1 MMNEPRHILLVCT
14 GNTCRSPMAAHL
26 LQLALK
32 GHNLDKHFVVSSA
45 GIAAVPGQ
53 PAAAHAIEAM
63 AAYGASLEGH
73 RSRSLDRDLV
83 DAAWLIL
90 TMTQDHKE
98 SVLRLFPQAQ
108 ERVYT
113 LGEFAGE
120 PFGPAWEVPDPYGQ
134 SAEVYR
140 STGEALRR
148 ALERVA
154 QRLAEGRIMEK
165 RGVSGLKVAFGC
177 DHAGIDLREPIRS
190 VVEELGHS
198 FLDFGPQTA
207 ESVDYP
213 DFGAKVARTV
223 ASGEADLGIVVC
235 GTGIGI
241 SIAANKVKGVRAALC
256 SETYSARMSRE
267 HNNANVLALGARV
280 VGPGL
285 AQEIVRTF
293 LTTEF
298 AGGRHQ
304 TRVDKISALEE

>member
-1 MMNEPRHILLVCT
+1 MEQPRHILLVCT
-14 GNTCRSPMAAHL
+14 GNTCRSPMAARL
-26 LQLALK
+26 LQLALNERK
-32 GHNLDKHFVVSSA
+32 LGKDFTVSSA
-45 GIAAVPGQ
+45 GIAALPGQ
-53 PAAAHAIEAM
+53 PAAAHAVETI
-63 AAYGASLEGH
+63 AAYGASLQDH
-73 RSRSLDRDLV
+73 KSRALDHSLV
-83 DAAWLIL
+83 DGAWLIL

-120 PFGPAWEVPDPYGQ
+120 PFGRHWEVPDPYGQ
-134 SAEVYR
+134 SVEVYQR
-140 STGEALRR
+140 TGEALRR

-154 QRLAEGRIMEK
+154 DRLAEGRSMEK
-165 RGVSGLKVAFGC
+165 RGVSGLKIAFGC

-190 VVEELGHS
+190 VVEELGHT
-198 FLDFGPQTA
+198 FEDFGPQTA

-213 DFGAKVARTV
+213 DFGAKVARAV
-223 ASGEADLGIVVC
+223 ASGDADLGIVVC

-241 SIAANKVKGVRAALC
+241 SIAANKVKGIRAALC
-256 SETYSARMSRE
+256 SETFSARMSRE

-304 TRVDKISALEE
+304 TRVEKITALEE

>member
-1 MMNEPRHILLVCT
+1 
-14 GNTCRSPMAAHL
+14 
-26 LQLALK
+26 
-32 GHNLDKHFVVSSA
+32 
-45 GIAAVPGQ
+45 
-53 PAAAHAIEAM
+53 
-63 AAYGASLEGH
+63 
-73 RSRSLDRDLV
+73 
-83 DAAWLIL
+83 
-90 TMTQDHKE
+90 MTQDHKE

-198 FLDFGPQTA
+198 FLDFGPKTA

-213 DFGAKVARTV
+213 DFGASSSDGR
-223 ASGEADLGIVVC
+223 LGRSRP
-235 GTGIGI
+235 GHRGLRHGNRHLDR
-241 SIAANKVKGVRAALC
+241 ANKVKGIRAALC
-256 SETYSARMSRE
+256 SETYSAR
-267 HNNANVLALGARV
+267 
-280 VGPGL
+280 
-285 AQEIVRTF
+285 
-293 LTTEF
+293 
-298 AGGRHQ
+298 
-304 TRVDKISALEE
+304 